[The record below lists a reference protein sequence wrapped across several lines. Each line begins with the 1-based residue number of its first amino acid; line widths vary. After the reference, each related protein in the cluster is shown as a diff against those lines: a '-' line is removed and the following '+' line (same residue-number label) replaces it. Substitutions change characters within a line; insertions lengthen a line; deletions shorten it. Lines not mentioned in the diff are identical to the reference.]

1 MSVFGRMLMD
11 EAERWYEAERDP
23 PPNPVAFIHSPFC
36 TRVEYERYCAL
47 PSHDRKHAIKAEWR
61 RRRRRSS
68 QPTPAV
74 DLVGCAPSLLAC
86 LDEDALAIVRQHVRD
101 DQMSGKWSCCIHSE
115 KVRSDGRLEVSDQSH
130 SIWLRP
136 DGSAQVLS
144 RITWTSYDGETTA
157 AGEYGGGTS
166 HYSIGADRAGSEDE
180 FLRDPATAVAG
191 YWKVCAAQELIE
203 EMETTVNDRQVKAS
217 VAALAARNAKA
228 EVLHISGRG
237 RIGGGAVEDDDLHYN
252 GGRDIA
258 NLTKVLNVAQIRK
271 YFTRTPAEAFC
282 PRSESA
288 CESATCET

>member
-1 MSVFGRMLMD
+1 MHR
-11 EAERWYEAERDP
+11 
-23 PPNPVAFIHSPFC
+23 
-36 TRVEYERYCAL
+36 
-47 PSHDRKHAIKAEWR
+47 
-61 RRRRRSS
+61 
-68 QPTPAV
+68 
-74 DLVGCAPSLLAC
+74 
-86 LDEDALAIVRQHVRD
+86 
-101 DQMSGKWSCCIHSE
+101 E
-115 KVRSDGRLEVSDQSH
+115 KVRSWDGRLEVSDHSY

-228 EVLHISGRG
+228 EVLHISGRRRLG
-237 RIGGGAVEDDDLHYN
+237 VRGPQHRAKASWYTRLYGTTREGHPKRSFFPSLTTTSHANVQDL
-252 GGRDIA
+252 
-258 NLTKVLNVAQIRK
+258 
-271 YFTRTPAEAFC
+271 
-282 PRSESA
+282 
-288 CESATCET
+288 